1 MDFGVV
7 SPQTDGSILLLSGD
21 SARMLQG
28 LDMLVQ
34 TLLIELC
41 SQPTDQGGSGFVT
54 ALQGLP
60 LGAPNAQQLISER
73 LRTAEENML
82 AFQRDERLADTERL
96 RSLRLQDL
104 REGNDGWEAD
114 ILLQAVSGDTVTR
127 TIA

>member
-1 MDFGVV
+1 LDFGVV
-7 SPQTDGSILLLSGD
+7 SPQADGSILLSSGD

-34 TLLIELC
+34 TFLIELC

-54 ALQGLP
+54 TLQGLA
-60 LGAPNAQQLISER
+60 LGDPNAWQTMADR
-73 LRTAEENML
+73 LRTAEGNML
-82 AFQRDERLADTERL
+82 AFQRDEKLADTERL

-127 TIA
+127 TVA